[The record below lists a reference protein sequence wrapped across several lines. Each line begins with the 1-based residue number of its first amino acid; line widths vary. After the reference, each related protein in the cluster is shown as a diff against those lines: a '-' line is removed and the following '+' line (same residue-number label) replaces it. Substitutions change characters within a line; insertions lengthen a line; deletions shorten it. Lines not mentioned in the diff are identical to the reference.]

1 MELPWFKLYASNEL
15 AETICLN
22 NGEAGLYFK
31 LMCKYWCDNHCGFDQ
46 ESIDRLCVT
55 NEDFNNMIYVIE
67 KFFILINGK
76 YHHKGLLD
84 QIEKQKQNSAAQKNI
99 KLKVTSKS
107 PEGNLKVKKSQ
118 PLSSS
123 SSSSSFTYSSIKLF
137 NKFWDNCINKK
148 SKGQAIKNY
157 SKLDKEWLEQPEKLS
172 ELYNNYYNALEDKNF
187 AAYPSSWL
195 SNLSFLDESKVVNIN
210 SPDEIKKTEEIL
222 EKSRYQMSVNA
233 GRPIGITQS
242 KFDELKE
249 KYG

>member
-15 AETICLN
+15 AETIYLK

-46 ESIDRLCVT
+46 ETIDRLCVT
-55 NEDFNNMIYVIE
+55 NEDIHNMDYVLE
-67 KFFILINGK
+67 KFFILIDK
-76 YHHKGLLD
+76 RYHHKGLLE
-84 QIEKQKQNSAAQKNI
+84 QIAKQKENSAAQKNI

-123 SSSSSFTYSSIKLF
+123 SSSSSYTCSSKLF
-137 NKFWDNCINKK
+137 NKFWDNCAYKK

-157 SKLDKEWLEQPEKLS
+157 SKLDKEWSEQPEKLS

-187 AAYPSSWL
+187 ASYPSSWL

-222 EKSRYQMSVNA
+222 EKSRYTRCVQA
-233 GRPIGITQS
+233 GKLIGITQS
-242 KFDELKE
+242 KFDELKI